1 MLPRAV
7 RSKCWR
13 PALYA
18 HPRTAGRFSSTRP
31 IPSQLRMFSLKPT
44 LRNQSTNNKDT
55 ISKNDAAATTPP
67 SQPEIA
73 NASVV
78 PQLEAEAKVQVPKK
92 DLAKQEL
99 LNEGAIANKEQRKA
113 DWAIMRE
120 MAKYLWPKV
129 NALGRCLQVGST
141 DHICRMIGAQSFG
154 LEQLCLCWW
163 DQRWVQLN

>member
-18 HPRTAGRFSSTRP
+18 HPRPAGRFSSTRP
-31 IPSQLRMFSLKPT
+31 IPSQLRTFSFSAT
-44 LRNQSTNNKDT
+44 LRNQSTNNKDPL
-55 ISKNDAAATTPP
+55 SKNDAIATTPP

-78 PQLEAEAKVQVPKK
+78 PQLEAEAKVQVPQKELPKK
-92 DLAKQEL
+92 EL
-99 LNEGAIANKEQRKA
+99 LNEGAIANKDQRKA

-129 NALGRCLQVGST
+129 MLSGDVQVGST
-141 DHICRMIGAQSFG
+141 DHTGRMIGVQNFG
-154 LEQLCLCWW
+154 LERLYRCWW
-163 DQRWVQLN
+163 DPR

>member
-13 PALYA
+13 SALYA

-31 IPSQLRMFSLKPT
+31 ILTQLRTFSLKSA

-55 ISKNDAAATTPP
+55 ESKNDAAATTPP

-73 NASVV
+73 NASVA

-129 NALGRCLQVGST
+129 ML
-141 DHICRMIGAQSFG
+141 
-154 LEQLCLCWW
+154 LEDVWK
-163 DQRWVQLN
+163 